1 MEKIGRGSLFAP
13 PPQILNRVKE
23 SFFGP
28 ASARSYKIGVV
39 GDNWLVG
46 YENFSEMALK
56 IFLIFC
62 IKLGDFKGR
71 KVTDSNF

>member
-1 MEKIGRGSLFAP
+1 MEKIGRVAFLLLP
-13 PPQILNRVKE
+13 PILNRVKE
-23 SFFGP
+23 SFSGP

-56 IFLIFC
+56 ISLIFC
-62 IKLGDFKGR
+62 IKLEDFKGR
-71 KVTDSNF
+71 KVTHPNF